1 MKETH
6 PEQSSLQEPIFFARK
21 SKRKIIFQGHGINL
35 SLNNNNKNAV
45 KKKKKL
51 QFLPVNK
58 SVERDCGFYLTHKYK
73 NIPDCKGCGSGI

>member
-6 PEQSSLQEPIFFARK
+6 PQRSSLQEPIFFARK

-45 KKKKKL
+45 KKKKL
-51 QFLPVNK
+51 QFLPGSK

-73 NIPDCKGCGSGI
+73 NIPNCKGCGSGI